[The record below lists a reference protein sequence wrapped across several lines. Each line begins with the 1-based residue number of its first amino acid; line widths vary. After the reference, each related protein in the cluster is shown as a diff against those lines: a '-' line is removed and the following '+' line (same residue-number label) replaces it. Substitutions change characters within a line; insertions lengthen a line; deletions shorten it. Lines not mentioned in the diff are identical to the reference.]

1 MLNEPKSF
9 MLFPT
14 FPFLVFFAVIA
25 LLCARLERFP
35 QARKL
40 WLVGASYFFYGCWN
54 WRFCFLLA
62 GSSLW
67 TFAAGLMLARLHTDR
82 ARRTVVGVAV
92 AGHLLLLGF
101 FKYCDFFVG
110 SVNAAAHAL
119 GLTRELP
126 FIEVIL
132 PVGISFFTFHGISYV
147 VDVFRGDVPV
157 CRRLTDMLLYIS
169 FFPQLVAGPIVR
181 ASFFLPQ
188 LYRGTPARI
197 EAAPALLMIL
207 GGLVKKVVIANYIAT
222 DLVDPVFFDP
232 DSFSR
237 IDLLAA
243 VYGYAV
249 QIYCDFSAYS
259 DIAIGLAALL
269 GYYFPPN
276 FNQPYRA
283 ENLQDFWRR
292 WHISL
297 SSWLRDY
304 LYKPLG
310 GSRYGGLLTARNLAI
325 TMLLGGLWHGAA
337 LKFLVWGALHGG
349 GLAFERFVLPSGRSG
364 SRLARYA
371 GVFITFHFVCF
382 CWIFFRAEDWQ
393 AATIYLGAL
402 IHGAAGSK
410 QLTPLTASLILIG
423 LLLHGLPR
431 DLPQHVARRVA
442 AWPDWA
448 LGAGMGFG
456 ITCITAL
463 GPDGVAPFIY
473 FQF

>member
-1 MLNEPKSF
+1 

-14 FPFLVFFAVIA
+14 FPFLVFFAVVGLACI
-25 LLCARLERFP
+25 RLERFP
-35 QARKL
+35 QGRKL
-40 WLVGASYFFYGCWN
+40 FLVLASYVFYACWN

-67 TFAAGLMLARLHTDR
+67 TYAAGRLLERT
-82 ARRTVVGVAV
+82 AGFSTRRWIVGLAV

-101 FKYCDFFVG
+101 FKYFDFFVG
-110 SVNAAAHAL
+110 SLNQLAHAL
-119 GLTRELP
+119 GLVHELP

-147 VDVFRGDVPV
+147 VDVYRGDVAV

-188 LYRGTPARI
+188 LYRGMPARI

-207 GGLVKKVVIANYIAT
+207 GGLFKKVVIANYIAT

-232 DSFSR
+232 ETFPT

-243 VYGYAV
+243 IYGYAV

-259 DIAIGLAALL
+259 DIAIGIAALL

-283 ENLQDFWRR
+283 QSFQDFWRR

-310 GSRYGGLLTARNLAI
+310 GSRFGSWMTARNLAL
-325 TMLLGGLWHGAA
+325 TMLLGGIWHGADWKFVIWGGLHGAA
-337 LKFLVWGALHGG
+337 LITERLLFPEARAGSFLRRAL
-349 GLAFERFVLPSGRSG
+349 RTVFV
-364 SRLARYA
+364 
-371 GVFITFHFVCF
+371 FHFVCL
-382 CWIFFRAEDWQ
+382 CWIFFRAENFQ
-393 AATIYLGAL
+393 AAGIYLGAL
-402 IHGAAGSK
+402 AHLQPGVQ
-410 QLTPLTASLILIG
+410 QLTPFTLALVILGMSL
-423 LLLHGLPR
+423 HVW
-431 DLPQHVARRVA
+431 PQDFPQRLAQRMTV
-442 AWPDWA
+442 WPDWA
-448 LGAGMGFG
+448 LSAAAGFG
-456 ITCITAL
+456 IVCITAL

>member
-1 MLNEPKSF
+1 

-14 FPFLVFFAVIA
+14 FPFLVFFAVVG
-25 LLCARLERFP
+25 LLCVRLERFP
-35 QARKL
+35 QGRKMF
-40 WLVGASYFFYGCWN
+40 LVLASYVFYACWN

-67 TFAAGLMLARLHTDR
+67 TYGAGRLLERSTNPSS
-82 ARRTVVGVAV
+82 RRRIVGFAV

-101 FKYCDFFVG
+101 FKYFDFFVG
-110 SVNAAAHAL
+110 SANQLAHTL
-119 GLTRELP
+119 GLTHELP

-147 VDVFRGDVPV
+147 VDVYRGDVAV

-188 LYRGTPARI
+188 LYSGTPARI
-197 EAAPALLMIL
+197 AAAPALLMIL
-207 GGLVKKVVIANYIAT
+207 GGLFKKVVIANYIAT
-222 DLVDPVFFDP
+222 DLVDPIFFDP
-232 DSFSR
+232 ESFPT

-259 DIAIGLAALL
+259 DIAIGVAALL

-283 ENLQDFWRR
+283 ASFQEFWRR

-310 GSRYGGLLTARNLAI
+310 GSRFGALMTSRNLAL
-325 TMLLGGLWHGAA
+325 TMLLGGIWHGADW
-337 LKFLVWGALHGG
+337 KFVLWGALHGAA
-349 GLAFERFVLPSGRSG
+349 LIAERFLLRDATP
-364 SRLARYA
+364 A
-371 GVFITFHFVCF
+371 GTWRRIAGTLFVFHYVCL
-382 CWIFFRAEDWQ
+382 CWIFFRAENFQ

-402 IHGAAGSK
+402 AHLQPGLQ
-410 QLTPLTASLILIG
+410 QLTPFTLGLILLG
-423 LLLHGLPR
+423 MSLHFWPQDLLQRL
-431 DLPQHVARRVA
+431 ARRVVT
-442 AWPDWA
+442 WPNWA
-448 LGAGMGFG
+448 LGAAMGLG
-456 ITCITAL
+456 IVCVTAL